1 MYDWEGYYAYSS
13 IVRGF
18 LHLQVGIISLT
29 ISRREIDRY
38 KVPSTYT
45 TKNFEHAS

>member
-13 IVRGF
+13 IARGF